1 MRKIFDHERI
11 YNTYVGHDIQVCVIS
26 HWSNNMH
33 VLTPR
38 AELLKIFDIAS
49 PRFIRFKK
57 NSSVCLVVS
66 DSRSKVYVFQDL

>member
-11 YNTYVGHDIQVCVIS
+11 TTRMSAMRFRCVC

-38 AELLKIFDIAS
+38 AELLKIFDIVRPGLS
-49 PRFIRFKK
+49 D
-57 NSSVCLVVS
+57 SYVCLVVS
-66 DSRSKVYVFQDL
+66 DNRTKVYVFQDL